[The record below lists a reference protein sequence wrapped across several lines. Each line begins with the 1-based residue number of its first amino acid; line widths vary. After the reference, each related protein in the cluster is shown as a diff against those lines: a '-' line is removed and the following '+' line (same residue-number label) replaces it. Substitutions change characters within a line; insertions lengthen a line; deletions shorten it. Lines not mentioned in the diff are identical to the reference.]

1 MKAKTSFST
10 KQDPVQ
16 VAAALS
22 SELFDQDA
30 RLLVYFASASYDS
43 VVLAREIAAVFP
55 GVVTFGCTTAGEIVS
70 GQMLDHSVVAM
81 ALGSQ
86 LVRRVVVATAD
97 RVSADPRGASR
108 AALQSLEQQL
118 GTKLNDLSCE
128 SHCGLVLSDGLAGAE
143 ETVMDELGNASNLIF
158 VGGSAGDDLQ
168 FKRTHVFVNGRACS
182 DVAALAV
189 LELAV
194 PFRVLKTQSFRVLP
208 KVLVATKVNEKNRE
222 VLEFNNQP
230 AAQAYA
236 EALGVPVSDLSAEFM
251 KHPLGLIAENEPFV
265 RSPQG
270 VDGSTVRFYCQI
282 LEGMSMHVLEATDIV
297 VDTGKAISDLGQ
309 PSALLNFHC
318 ILRTLEL
325 KSKGQCPSYGSLF
338 AQVPTVGFSTYGEA
352 YIGHINQ
359 TSTMLVLGS

>member
-1 MKAKTSFST
+1 MKAKTSFCT

-16 VAAALS
+16 VAAFLR
-22 SELFDQDA
+22 SELFDGDD
-30 RLLVYFASASYDS
+30 RLLVYFASAAYDP
-43 VVLAREIAAVFP
+43 VVLAREMATAFP

-70 GQMLDHSVVAM
+70 GQMLEKSVVAM

-86 LVRRVVVATAD
+86 LVRRAVVATAD
-97 RVSADPRGASR
+97 RVSSDPRSSCR
-108 AALQSLEQQL
+108 AAMQSLEQQL
-118 GTKLNDLSCE
+118 GAKLNDLSCE
-128 SHCGLVLSDGLAGAE
+128 SYCGLVLSDGLAGVE
-143 ETVMDELGNASNLIF
+143 EAVMDEIGNASNLTFI
-158 VGGSAGDDLQ
+158 GGSAGDDLQ
-168 FKRTHVFVNGRACS
+168 FKKTHVYVNGRAYS

-189 LELAV
+189 LEMAV

-208 KVLVATKVNEKNRE
+208 KILVATKVNEKSRE

-236 EALGVPVSDLSAEFM
+236 EALGVPVSALPGEFM

-265 RSPQG
+265 RSPQA

-282 LEGMSMHVLEATDIV
+282 LEGMNMHVLEATDIV
-297 VDTGKAISDLGQ
+297 ADTGKAVNDLGQ

-325 KSKGQCPSYGSLF
+325 RSKGQCPSYGRLF
-338 AQVPTVGFSTYGEA
+338 ENVPTVGFSTYGES

-359 TSTMLVLGS
+359 TSTMLVLGG